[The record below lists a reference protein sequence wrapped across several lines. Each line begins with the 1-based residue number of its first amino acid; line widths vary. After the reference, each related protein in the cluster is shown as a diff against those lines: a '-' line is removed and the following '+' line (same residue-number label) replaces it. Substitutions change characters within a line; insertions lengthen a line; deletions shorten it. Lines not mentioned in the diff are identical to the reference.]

1 MGRHP
6 NPGPRV
12 TRAAPNTTTLVRR
25 AAEGDE
31 DAFRRLVALV
41 RSDLRRWALARMPD
55 PDDADEVVQR
65 TLIRMHR
72 ALPSF
77 DGRARLSTWLYR
89 ILRNA
94 AVDIERGRRRWRT
107 GGAVEKPESVERP
120 DPLRSLESERLARE
134 VLAAFAALPP
144 RQREVLEL
152 VDHEGR
158 RPVEVAEMLDMKA
171 VTVRANLFKARRA
184 VREAILA
191 RHPELEGGYEA

>member
-1 MGRHP
+1 M
-6 NPGPRV
+6 
-12 TRAAPNTTTLVRR
+12 TLVRR
-25 AAEGDE
+25 AAEGDD

-41 RSDLRRWALARMPD
+41 HPELRRWALARTGD
-55 PDDADEVVQR
+55 VDDADEVIQR

-72 ALPSF
+72 SLGSF

-94 AVDIERGRRRWRT
+94 ATDLDRSRGSRPTAPADPSTDDPGR
-107 GGAVEKPESVERP
+107 VEPP
-120 DPLRSLESERLARE
+120 DPIRSLESRRLSRE
-134 VLAAFAALPP
+134 VLASFAMLPP

-158 RPVEVAEMLDMKA
+158 RPVEVAEMLDMKP

-184 VREAILA
+184 VRTAILA
-191 RHPELEGGYEA
+191 RHPELEEGYET

>member
-1 MGRHP
+1 M
-6 NPGPRV
+6 
-12 TRAAPNTTTLVRR
+12 TLVRL
-25 AAEGDE
+25 ATEGDDE
-31 DAFRRLVALV
+31 AFRRLVALV
-41 RSDLRRWALARMPD
+41 HADLRRWALARMAD

-72 ALPSF
+72 ALRSF

-89 ILRNA
+89 ILRNVA
-94 AVDIERGRRRWRT
+94 TDLERGRRSHRT
-107 GGAVEKPESVERP
+107 VADAPPDDPEAAERP
-120 DPLRSLESERLARE
+120 DPVRSLEARRLSRE
-134 VLAAFAALPP
+134 VLACFAALPP

-158 RPVEVAEMLDMKA
+158 RPVEVAEMLGMKP

-191 RHPELEGGYEA
+191 RHPELEEGYGT

>member
-1 MGRHP
+1 VAAETMTLVH
-6 NPGPRV
+6 
-12 TRAAPNTTTLVRR
+12 RAAD
-25 AAEGDE
+25 GDD

-41 RSDLRRWALARMPD
+41 HEDLRRWALARMAD

-72 ALPSF
+72 SLHRF
-77 DGRARLSTWLYR
+77 DGRSRLSTWLYR
-89 ILRNA
+89 ILHNA
-94 AVDIERGRRRWRT
+94 AVDLERHRRARPPVPDRCPA
-107 GGAVEKPESVERP
+107 GDLDRAERP
-120 DPLRSLESERLARE
+120 DPARALESRRLWRE
-134 VLAAFAALPP
+134 VMASFAALPP

-152 VDHEGR
+152 VDHQGR

-191 RHPELEGGYEA
+191 RHPELEEGYET